1 MTPQEQEL
9 IKKEVTLIDE
19 KNYLLNILEAADE
32 TGKSVEDIIQEKI
45 DAIYDELDTNTM

>member
-1 MTPQEQEL
+1 MTTQEL
-9 IKKEVTLIDE
+9 IEKEVALIDE

-45 DAIYDELDTNTM
+45 DDIYNELDSIAMNK